1 MGQTTPSKNH
11 IVAISENRRARFDY
25 EILETFE
32 CGLVLLGTEVKSLR
46 DKHVSFSDAYAIIKG
61 GEVFLL
67 GLNIE
72 PYKNSS
78 YFGHTPD
85 RTRKLLLNARE
96 IKKISKALA
105 IKGQTLVPLK
115 LYFKNGRAKVLI
127 GIAKGKSSV
136 DKRDTIKKRDTDRQ
150 IARVMRRG

>member
-1 MGQTTPSKNH
+1 MGQENSEKNH

-25 EILETFE
+25 EILETLE
-32 CGLVLLGTEVKSLR
+32 CGLVLQGTEVKSLR
-46 DKHVSFSDAYAIIKG
+46 DKHVSFSDAYAIVKN

-72 PYKNSS
+72 PYKNTA

-96 IKKISKALA
+96 IKKVAKALD

-115 LYFKNGRAKVLI
+115 LYFKNGKAKVLI
-127 GIAKGKSSV
+127 GIAKGKTSV
-136 DKRDTIKKRDTDRQ
+136 DKRHTIKKRDTDRQ